1 MPNFEISLVSESLT
15 CFDSLTKDVGQAF
28 FKDDIKYLEDN
39 LEAFNPLAIN
49 LSELRKYVQ
58 IDFNIETFHEYKRTN
73 YVTEFR
79 HCNADDFERNGLKVP
94 KDLRLRFCPDFEKVK
109 NEAKL
114 RN

>member
-49 LSELRKYVQ
+49 LSELRKYV
-58 IDFNIETFHEYKRTN
+58 
-73 YVTEFR
+73 
-79 HCNADDFERNGLKVP
+79 
-94 KDLRLRFCPDFEKVK
+94 
-109 NEAKL
+109 
-114 RN
+114 